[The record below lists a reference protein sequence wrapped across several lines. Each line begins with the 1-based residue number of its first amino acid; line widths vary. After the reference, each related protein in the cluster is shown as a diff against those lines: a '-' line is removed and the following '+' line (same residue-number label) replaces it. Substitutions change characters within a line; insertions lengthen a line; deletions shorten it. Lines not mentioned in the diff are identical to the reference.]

1 MRYIRVLKTINTTMK
16 KMYVFA
22 VALSVAGAVS
32 AQSTWTVDKTHAKLG
47 FSITHLLISEVEG
60 SFKKFDGTVLAS
72 KEDFT
77 DAVITLTADVNSI
90 NTDDEQRDEHLKGE
104 DFFEVSK
111 FNTLSFKSTSFKK
124 VEGKK
129 YKLEGNLTMHGVTKP
144 VVLDVIYNGSTV
156 HPYSKKT
163 VAGFKVTGAVKRSD
177 FTVGGKYPSAVL
189 GEEVVLNANLEIIKG

>member
-1 MRYIRVLKTINTTMK
+1 MK
-16 KMYVFA
+16 KMY
-22 VALSVAGAVS
+22 ALAAALLVAGSVS

-60 SFKKFDGTVLAS
+60 SFKKFDATVVAS

-77 DAVITLTADVNSI
+77 DANITLTADVSSI
-90 NTDDEQRDEHLKGE
+90 NTDDEQRDGHLKGE
-104 DFFEVSK
+104 DFFDVAK

-129 YKLEGNLTMHGVTKP
+129 YKLEGNLTLHGVTKP
-144 VVLDVIYNGSTV
+144 VVLDVIYNGSTI
-156 HPYSKKT
+156 HPYNKKT
-163 VAGFKVTGAVKRSD
+163 VAGFKVSGTIKRSD
-177 FTVGGKYPSAVL
+177 FTLGEKYPAAVL